1 MTKSVNIILAAVM
14 LALLASCGVNKKVVR
29 ADDYDEETIVD
40 LMNEESPELKSQ
52 PSSRKPTD
60 SAMRRPV
67 RSTPVSGEWTI
78 IRAGDKD
85 IHLDEGMPY
94 LIFSDE
100 GDRFYACN
108 GCNYLN
114 GDYTY
119 DASNGEI
126 TFANVVS
133 TMAECPHIDFETAI
147 SVVLNEG
154 VSVRSKIKEEGR
166 ETYMTLSSNS
176 GDKLMT
182 LRRHNLEMVNGQ
194 WDVISIGGENID
206 SNELNI
212 FLDVPE
218 LKIHGN
224 TGCNF
229 FNGSIEIDPEQ
240 PSAIAFTQMGVTMR
254 MCENSGLERRMLVAL
269 EETTAYSLS
278 GDTLELKNASGKTVL
293 KLERAEL
300 K

>member
-1 MTKSVNIILAAVM
+1 MIKGINIILSAAM
-14 LALLASCGVNKKVVR
+14 LAMMASCGLNKNVVR
-29 ADDYDEETIVD
+29 ADDYDAETIVD
-40 LMNEESPELKSQ
+40 LMNEESPTLTSQ
-52 PSSRKPTD
+52 PSSRKPHD
-60 SAMRRPV
+60 SSLRRPV
-67 RSTPVSGEWTI
+67 RSTPISGEWTI
-78 IRAGDKD
+78 IKAGDMD

-100 GDRFYACN
+100 GDRFYASN

-114 GDYTY
+114 GDYAY
-119 DASNGEI
+119 DPTNGEI
-126 TFANVVS
+126 TFSNVVS
-133 TMAECPHIDFETAI
+133 TMADCPDIDFETRI

-154 VSVRSKIKEEGR
+154 VSVRTHITEKGR
-166 ETYMTLSSNS
+166 ETYMTFSSNS

-182 LRRHNLEMVNGQ
+182 LRRHNLEMLNGQ
-194 WDVISIGGENID
+194 WDVISIDGEDID

-212 FLDVPE
+212 FLDIPE

-240 PSAIAFTQMGVTMR
+240 PSAVAFTQMGVTMR
-254 MCENSGLERRMLVAL
+254 MCDNSELERKMLVAL
-269 EETTAYSLS
+269 EETISYSHF
-278 GDTLELKNASGKTVL
+278 GDTLEFKNQAGKTVL
-293 KLERAEL
+293 KLERADL